1 MIKQDV
7 NKYLLETIT
16 QISKLTNLFF
26 EVDLSADDLATLI
39 QQKNEVITKLLN
51 VVDNFNKFIPEQ
63 KQ

>member
-16 QISKLTNLFF
+16 QIGKLTNLFF